1 MQADCNLNLNS
12 PNGCIL
18 SCVVVIGWILRLGD
32 PYGCILTVWK
42 FPLECI
48 LTVGT
53 VPVGT
58 VQTENLFH
66 KVKLYSSFT

>member
-18 SCVVVIGWILRLGD
+18 SCVVVIGLILKLGD
-32 PYGCILTVWK
+32 PYG
-42 FPLECI
+42 CI

-66 KVKLYSSFT
+66 KVKLYSNFT